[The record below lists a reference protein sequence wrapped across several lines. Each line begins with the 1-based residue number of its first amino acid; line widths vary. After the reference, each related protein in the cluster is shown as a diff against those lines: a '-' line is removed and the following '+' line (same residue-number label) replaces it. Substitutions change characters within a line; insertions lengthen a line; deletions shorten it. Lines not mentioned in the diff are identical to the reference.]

1 MRLFTF
7 SKNKYGVELLMD
19 IGSYQDIP
27 HYFFED
33 AYHRCDF
40 YEIIFFTRGNGSLLL
55 DQQEIPIRDQTLVF
69 ISPFQIRRWQV
80 DTTQIECHFLLFKN
94 DFLAAFF
101 SDQLFSFR
109 LQYFYQKSHPLFLP
123 VTKVIFDAYK
133 NVLQE
138 IQGEILHYQ
147 SDSEHIIRSLLYFIL
162 IKLNRNYAG
171 YYQISQE
178 TENNRVAF
186 RFKSLLLKEAGK
198 IRNVDFY
205 SRKLGVSRVTLNK
218 SVQEQFGI
226 TVSNMIDEFA
236 IGAIKN
242 LLVHSSYS
250 VKEIAAQFNF
260 SEAQHLTRY
269 FKNITGFTPS
279 AYRISYQNGR

>member
-55 DQQEIPIRDQTLVF
+55 DEQEIPIRDQTLVF
-69 ISPFQIRRWQV
+69 ISPFQIRKWRV
-80 DTTQIECHFLLFKN
+80 ETTQIECRFLLFKN

-109 LQYFYQKSHPLFLP
+109 LQFFYQKSHPLFLP
-123 VTKVIFDAYK
+123 LVQGVFDPYK

-138 IQGEILHYQ
+138 IQQEIRHYQ

-162 IKLNRNYAG
+162 IKLNRAYAA

-178 TENNRVAF
+178 TENNQIAF
-186 RFKSLLLKEAGK
+186 RFKALLLKEAGK
-198 IRNVDFY
+198 HRNVDFY
-205 SRKLGVSRVTLNK
+205 SRKLGISRVTLNK
-218 SVQEQFGI
+218 SIHEQFGI
-226 TVSNMIDEFA
+226 SVSAMIDEFA
-236 IGAIKN
+236 IGAIKS
-242 LLVHSSYS
+242 LLIHHSYS
-250 VKEIAAQFNF
+250 VKEIAAQLHF
-260 SEAQHLTRY
+260 SEAHHLTRY
-269 FKNITGFTPS
+269 FKNITGVTPS
-279 AYRISYQNGR
+279 GFRMAYQNGR